1 MSKGRSET
9 GGLDTKILI
18 KENARVM
25 LTTNVDISDRLI
37 NGQLGTVINVSVDNV
52 SNKPSTIFV
61 KLDDSNAGVSAIR
74 NSSSGFARENNL
86 VPIKPVLARIKVRP
100 GKPSSPE
107 MQRLQ
112 FPVTLA
118 WACTVHKVQGL
129 TLDNIVVS
137 FDLKKQ
143 RYFNYGQVYVA
154 LSRAT
159 SLNGLHILGTLES
172 KHIRA
177 NPKVEEEYERLR
189 ETSSLHAHITT
200 DLCNIETVSICLL
213 NIRSL
218 KKHSLDLCNDP
229 MLFKCDVLALT
240 ETQLLTSVPN
250 DDIDSIL
257 NDFSIHRQDHNSD
270 KFLSLAVCYNDT
282 ITLCDTEYFTSINGL
297 RFLLNNS
304 GGYTLSCLLLYRK
317 HGCDIQQFIACLDYI
332 ITSLDIDV
340 IFGYFNIDY
349 FNEKNISS
357 LKVLAESL
365 NYVQLVSKPTF
376 VSSGSLLDH
385 VYVKQSI
392 SNKMEANVVSVYYSD
407 HEAVKVTVRF

>member
-1 MSKGRSET
+1 M
-9 GGLDTKILI
+9 
-18 KENARVM
+18 
-25 LTTNVDISDRLI
+25 
-37 NGQLGTVINVSVDNV
+37 
-52 SNKPSTIFV
+52 
-61 KLDDSNAGVSAIR
+61 
-74 NSSSGFARENNL
+74 
-86 VPIKPVLARIKVRP
+86 
-100 GKPSSPE
+100 
-107 MQRLQ
+107 
-112 FPVTLA
+112 
-118 WACTVHKVQGL
+118 
-129 TLDNIVVS
+129 
-137 FDLKKQ
+137 
-143 RYFNYGQVYVA
+143 
-154 LSRAT
+154 
-159 SLNGLHILGTLES
+159 
-172 KHIRA
+172 
-177 NPKVEEEYERLR
+177 R
-189 ETSSLHAHITT
+189 ETSSLHPHITT
-200 DLCNIETVSICLL
+200 DLCNTETVSICLL

-229 MLFKCDVLALT
+229 ILSKCDVLALT
-240 ETQLLTSVPN
+240 ETQFLTSVPN

-304 GGYTLSCLLLYRK
+304 GGNTLSCLLLYRK
-317 HGCDIQQFIACLDYI
+317 HGGDIQQFIVCLDYI

-340 IFGYFNIDY
+340 IFGDFNIDY

>member
-1 MSKGRSET
+1 
-9 GGLDTKILI
+9 
-18 KENARVM
+18 M
-25 LTTNVDISDRLI
+25 LAINPLQFVD
-37 NGQLGTVINVSVDNV
+37 
-52 SNKPSTIFV
+52 SNIV
-61 KLDDSNAGVSAIR
+61 KFDDSKAGVSAIR
-74 NSSSGFARENNL
+74 NSSSSFARENNL
-86 VPIKPVLARIKVRP
+86 VPVKPVLARIKVRP
-100 GKPSSPE
+100 GKLSSPE

-118 WACTVHKVQGL
+118 LFPL

-143 RYFNYGQVYVA
+143 RYFNYAQVYVA

-177 NPKVEEEYERLR
+177 NPKVQEEYERLR
-189 ETSSLHAHITT
+189 ETSSLHPHITT

-229 MLFKCDVLALT
+229 ILSKCDVLALT

-270 KFLSLAVCYNDT
+270 KFLSLAVCT
-282 ITLCDTEYFTSINGL
+282 KTLLHC
-297 RFLLNNS
+297 
-304 GGYTLSCLLLYRK
+304 
-317 HGCDIQQFIACLDYI
+317 
-332 ITSLDIDV
+332 V
-340 IFGYFNIDY
+340 IH
-349 FNEKNISS
+349 NIS
-357 LKVLAESL
+357 L
-365 NYVQLVSKPTF
+365 Q
-376 VSSGSLLDH
+376 
-385 VYVKQSI
+385 
-392 SNKMEANVVSVYYSD
+392 
-407 HEAVKVTVRF
+407 